1 MYKFTKTTTFELM
14 NLKKYIEELKRRNI
28 FKGAIAYLIVA
39 WLILQVASII
49 LPVFN
54 ASPYVMKALLFIL
67 SIGFPLNLIFSW
79 IYDVTP
85 EGIKKADG
93 HDQNSILK
101 SNHLNKVIIVSLSVA
116 VILLLINL
124 FTNRSESLLIAD
136 ESFKKKSLVL
146 ATGPSIA
153 VLPLINLSNNPEQE
167 YFVDG
172 LTEDLITALSQTD
185 LFVLGSSSSFKYK
198 NPIKNAI
205 EIGEEL
211 GVQYV
216 IKGSVRREVNSIRVV
231 AQLVEI
237 NSGIQVWGNSYDR
250 ELTASNIFEVQDDIT
265 VRVIGTITDAHGII
279 SRMKRNKLTRRLT
292 EELDSY
298 ECVLR
303 SYVFETSHKRED
315 HLIARDCLEKVLEK
329 DSTYVDGLA
338 QLAYLYREEYQHDFN
353 QRPNALGRAV
363 DLAQKATNLDGLN
376 QNAFYA
382 LALAYF
388 GLAEVD
394 EFFTASNRAIALN
407 PNNSHIIGGL
417 GVHIALAGQWDWGIA
432 LLEKTLII
440 NPQSSLKSWLHYIK
454 ASDYYQKGEYN
465 KALIEIKKVEFRK
478 LPILNISMIAMLAKV
493 GEIDRAEELLQKV
506 LDIDPLFLLNARQIL
521 EKFYL
526 TDKDLI
532 NQFIESL
539 QIVSN
544 GIDL

>member
-1 MYKFTKTTTFELM
+1 M
-14 NLKKYIEELKRRNI
+14 NLKKYISELKKRNV
-28 FKGAIAYLIVA
+28 FKSAIAYLIVA

-49 LPVFN
+49 LPIFN
-54 ASPYVMKALLFIL
+54 APLYVMKTLLFIL

-79 IYDVTP
+79 IYDITP
-85 EGIKKADG
+85 EGIKKTDG
-93 HDQNSILK
+93 HDQNSTLK
-101 SNHLNKVIIVSLSVA
+101 SNRLNKVIIASLSIA

-124 FTNRSESLLIAD
+124 FSNRSENLLISD
-136 ESFKKKSLVL
+136 ESFRKETLAI
-146 ATGPSIA
+146 ATGPSIM

-172 LTEDLITALSQTD
+172 LTEDLITALSQTN

-198 NPIKNAI
+198 NPIKNVV

-211 GVQYV
+211 GVQYL
-216 IKGSVRREVNSIRVV
+216 IKGSVRREVNTIRVV
-231 AQLVEI
+231 AQLVEV
-237 NSGIQVWGNSYDR
+237 NSGIQVWGNTYDR
-250 ELTASNIFEVQDDIT
+250 DLTASNIFEVQDDIT
-265 VRVIGTITDAHGII
+265 VRVVGTITDAHGII
-279 SRMKRNKLTRRLT
+279 SRKNRNKLARKLT
-292 EELDSY
+292 DEIDSY
-298 ECVLR
+298 DCVLR
-303 SYVFETSHKRED
+303 SYVFETSHKAED
-315 HLIARDCLEKVLEK
+315 HLIARDCLEQALEK
-329 DSTYVDGLA
+329 DSIYVDGLA

-363 DLAQKATNLDGLN
+363 ELAQKAINLDGLN

-382 LALAYF
+382 LALANF
-388 GLAEVD
+388 GLANVD
-394 EFFTASNRAIALN
+394 EFFAASNNAIDLN

-454 ASDYYQKGEYN
+454 ASNDYQKGEYN
-465 KALIEIKKVEFRK
+465 NALIEIKQVEFRK
-478 LPILNISMIAMLAKV
+478 LPLLKISMIAMLAKV
-493 GEIDRAEELLQKV
+493 GEIDRAEELLQKA

-532 NQFIESL
+532 NQLIESL
-539 QIVSN
+539 QMVSN

>member
-1 MYKFTKTTTFELM
+1 M
-14 NLKKYIEELKRRNI
+14 NLKKYISELKKRNV
-28 FKGAIAYLIVA
+28 FKSAIAYLIVA
-39 WLILQVASII
+39 WLILQVASIV
-49 LPVFN
+49 LPIFN
-54 ASPYVMKALLFIL
+54 APLYVMKTLLFIL
-67 SIGFPLNLIFSW
+67 IIGFPLNLIFSW
-79 IYDVTP
+79 IYDITP
-85 EGIKKADG
+85 EGIKKTDG
-93 HDQNSILK
+93 HGQNPTFK
-101 SNHLNKVIIVSLSVA
+101 SNRLNKIIIASLSIA

-124 FTNRSESLLIAD
+124 FSNRSENLLVAD
-136 ESFKKKSLVL
+136 EAFRKESLAL
-146 ATGPSIA
+146 ATGPSIM
-153 VLPLINLSNNPEQE
+153 VLPLINLSNNLEQD

-198 NPIKNAI
+198 NPKKDAV

-211 GVQYV
+211 GIQYV
-216 IKGSVRREVNSIRVV
+216 IKGSVRREVNTIRVV
-231 AQLVEI
+231 SQLVEI
-237 NSGIQVWGNSYDR
+237 KSGIQVWGNTYDR
-250 ELTASNIFEVQDDIT
+250 DLTASNIFEVQDDIT
-265 VRVIGTITDAHGII
+265 VRVVGTITDAHGII
-279 SRMKRNKLTRRLT
+279 SRMKRNKLARRLT
-292 EELDSY
+292 EEIDSY

-303 SYVFETSHKRED
+303 SYVFETSHKEED

-329 DSTYVDGLA
+329 DSAYVDGLA

-353 QRPNALGRAV
+353 QRPSALERAV
-363 DLAQKATNLDGLN
+363 DLAQMAVNLDGLN

-394 EFFTASNRAIALN
+394 EFFTASNRAIDLN
-407 PNNSHIIGGL
+407 PNNSHVIGGL

-454 ASDYYQKGEYN
+454 ASNYYQKGEYTN
-465 KALIEIKKVEFRK
+465 ALVEIKKVEFRE
-478 LPILNISMIAMLAKV
+478 LPILNISMIAMLSKV

-506 LDIDPLFLLNARQIL
+506 MDIDPLFLTNSRSIL

-532 NQFIESL
+532 DQFIERL

-544 GIDL
+544 GIGR